1 MQVITQAPARVLSC
15 QGLKLTL
22 STLAVCAVVGV
33 FAPAA
38 LAVTAAPLPTVA
50 LSGLPDHRVYEQVTP
65 VDKNERDLLDHFNGY
80 YDFTLAAPSGDSVVF
95 QSQGAFADSVVGGAV
110 NEYIATR
117 GTDGW
122 SSQATMPARD
132 QESERST
139 IPVAFSPDL
148 AYEVLTSASQPLAA
162 GELSGGALNLYLR
175 KNSDAS
181 YEALTKGAVAP
192 PLTDYTSSLD
202 AFSSDDSQILLENI
216 NALTANA
223 PTEALENVYNYSS
236 GEPTLVGVLP
246 DGSVDPAGAVAG
258 AGSSASVE
266 HAMSEDGSRIYFT
279 SPAAHPQESPVG
291 QLYLRENAL
300 RPDAQTVK
308 VSASQKTNGS
318 GPGGTDAIGVQP
330 AVYWDASM
338 DGSEVFFTSP
348 SELTND
354 AYTGSEDQG
363 RDLYRYEANGGGL
376 VDLTANHEARNEDG
390 AAVESVIGAS
400 SDGSYVY
407 FMASGQLTSDAPQGG
422 GIYLWHGGATTFIAT
437 GGPSEGDQLGPNQT
451 ARVTPDGRHL
461 AFMTGSDPL
470 GTGSSAQ
477 QLYLYSADDS
487 TLSCVSCAPNG
498 ATPVGDVFV
507 PPASEIGGFN
517 AFQSTP
523 RYLIDDGSEV
533 FFDSPNPLVP
543 ADTNGQM
550 DAYEWH
556 NGQLSLISSGQD
568 SDASFFQDATAD
580 GRDVFFGTRQQ
591 LVAQDDDE
599 DRDLYDAREGG
610 GFPRPL
616 TPPSCSGTGCQGA
629 PPTPPVFAT
638 PASNTYNGIGNFAP
652 VKPSVATKP
661 RAKPLSRAQKLTRA
675 LKDCRSQRG
684 KRRAGCEARARKSY
698 GPVHKAKKT
707 NRRGN

>member
-1 MQVITQAPARVLSC
+1 MQLITQAHARVSSC
-15 QGLKLTL
+15 RIAGLAATL
-22 STLAVCAVVGV
+22 VVCAVGGV
-33 FAPAA
+33 FAPGA

-50 LSGLPDHRVYEQVTP
+50 PSGLPDHRVYEQVTP
-65 VDKNERDLLDHFNGY
+65 VDKNERDLLDHFNAY
-80 YDFTLAAPSGDSVVF
+80 FDFTVAAPSGDSVAF
-95 QSQGAFADSVVGGAV
+95 QSQGAFADSVVGGGV
-110 NEYIATR
+110 NAYIATR

-122 SSQATMPARD
+122 TSKATLPARD

-139 IPVAFSPDL
+139 IPSGFSPDL
-148 AYEVLTSASQPLAA
+148 AYEVLISASQPLAA

-175 KNSDAS
+175 NNSDAS
-181 YEALTKGAVAP
+181 YEALTKGAVGPA
-192 PLTDYTSSLD
+192 LSDASSSLD
-202 AFSSDDSQILLENI
+202 AFSSDDSQILFENL

-223 PTEALENVYNYSS
+223 PTEALENVYDYSN

-246 DGSVDPAGAVAG
+246 DGSVDPAGAAAG
-258 AGSSASVE
+258 AGSASSVE

-279 SPAAHPQESPVG
+279 SPAAAPLQPPVG

-308 VSASQKTNGS
+308 VSVSQKTNGS
-318 GPGGTDAIGVQP
+318 GPDGTDAIGTQP
-330 AVYWDASM
+330 ARYWDASTN
-338 DGSEVFFTSP
+338 GSEVFFTSP

-354 AYTGSEDQG
+354 AYTGTEDQED
-363 RDLYRYEANGGGL
+363 DLYRYEVNGGGL
-376 VDLTANHEARNEDG
+376 IDLTANHEARNENG
-390 AAVESVIGAS
+390 AAVENVIGAS
-400 SDGSYVY
+400 ADGSYVY
-407 FMASGQLTSDAPQGG
+407 FMAAGQLTNDAPQGG
-422 GIYLWHGGATTFIAT
+422 GIYLWHGGTTTFIAA
-437 GGPSEGDQLGPNQT
+437 PQPEGDQLGPNQT

-461 AFMTGSDPL
+461 AFETGSDPL

-507 PPASEIGGFN
+507 PPAGEVGGYN

-543 ADTNGQM
+543 EDTNGQM

-580 GRDVFFGTRQQ
+580 GRDVFFGTRQR

-638 PASNTYNGIGNFAP
+638 PASNTYNGIANFAP

-661 RAKPLSRAQKLTRA
+661 RAKPLTRAQKLTRA
-675 LKDCRSQRG
+675 LKVCRSQRG
-684 KRRAGCEARARKSY
+684 KRRTSCEARARKSY